1 MSQTI
6 ELNGFDK
13 VMKRMLRLSKFC
25 AKTDKAIKEEHRR
38 IARASS
44 RRLKRKVTSYN
55 KDINV
60 IWDDIKDFIR
70 LHYISPRQDTNFWK
84 DVSNTKISNT
94 LKDRLDIWK
103 SRMPRYADYGINNF
117 YELGNTLW
125 YQILI
130 GMKILNKDVALNEL
144 ESFKL
149 LNYAEELYANTMD
162 LNNQYFKNL
171 ISNQEYYVP
180 KK

>member
-1 MSQTI
+1 
-6 ELNGFDK
+6 
-13 VMKRMLRLSKFC
+13 
-25 AKTDKAIKEEHRR
+25 
-38 IARASS
+38 
-44 RRLKRKVTSYN
+44 
-55 KDINV
+55 
-60 IWDDIKDFIR
+60 
-70 LHYISPRQDTNFWK
+70 
-84 DVSNTKISNT
+84 
-94 LKDRLDIWK
+94 
-103 SRMPRYADYGINNF
+103 MPRYADYGINNF

-130 GMKILNKDVALNEL
+130 GMKILNKDVALKEL

>member
-1 MSQTI
+1 
-6 ELNGFDK
+6 
-13 VMKRMLRLSKFC
+13 
-25 AKTDKAIKEEHRR
+25 
-38 IARASS
+38 
-44 RRLKRKVTSYN
+44 
-55 KDINV
+55 
-60 IWDDIKDFIR
+60 
-70 LHYISPRQDTNFWK
+70 
-84 DVSNTKISNT
+84 
-94 LKDRLDIWK
+94 
-103 SRMPRYADYGINNF
+103 MPRYADYGINNF

-130 GMKILNKDVALNEL
+130 GMKILNKDVALKEL

-171 ISNQEYYVP
+171 ISNQEYYVS

>member
-1 MSQTI
+1 
-6 ELNGFDK
+6 
-13 VMKRMLRLSKFC
+13 
-25 AKTDKAIKEEHRR
+25 
-38 IARASS
+38 
-44 RRLKRKVTSYN
+44 
-55 KDINV
+55 
-60 IWDDIKDFIR
+60 
-70 LHYISPRQDTNFWK
+70 
-84 DVSNTKISNT
+84 
-94 LKDRLDIWK
+94 
-103 SRMPRYADYGINNF
+103 MPRYADYGINNF